1 MGADV
6 SADSE
11 IPAALA
17 RAGAEVKRLTWRSAA
32 CATSV
37 WRREPVTC
45 ARCCRCPPDRLIAQS
60 GGPPNGKSMT
70 ATIAPVDDE
79 RNILQSMS
87 IGPQAAGSVHSGSD
101 RKGRRGG
108 KD

>member
-70 ATIAPVDDE
+70 ATIALVDED
-79 RNILQSMS
+79 RNILQSLW
-87 IGPQAAGSVHSGSD
+87 IALQAEGLV
-101 RKGRRGG
+101 KNGRGRGRERGG
-108 KD
+108 Q

>member
-17 RAGAEVKRLTWRSAA
+17 SAAAEVKRLTWRSAA

-37 WRREPVTC
+37 SAGTGAMR
-45 ARCCRCPPDRLIAQS
+45 ARLSLHP
-60 GGPPNGKSMT
+60 G
-70 ATIAPVDDE
+70 
-79 RNILQSMS
+79 
-87 IGPQAAGSVHSGSD
+87 
-101 RKGRRGG
+101 
-108 KD
+108 